1 MAVGSGQALELGKRG
16 DADVLLVHSPA
27 AEQEFMQAGHGTDR
41 RFVMRNDF
49 VLAGPPSDPAGVR
62 SAASAADAFGKIAR
76 VGERFVSR
84 GDDSGTH
91 RKEIAIW
98 RAAGIEP
105 QRPWYLEAGQGMGEV
120 LTLAD
125 ELRAYTLTDRGTYRA
140 MQKGLELEILFE
152 GDPVLDN
159 PYHVITV
166 ARARNPDGARRFA
179 EWITGTQGQSV
190 IASFGLREFGSP
202 LFEPMAREAA
212 RPLGTAERTRTAAPA
227 EGTTR

>member
-1 MAVGSGQALELGKRG
+1 MRVVAVGSGQALELGKRG
-16 DADVLLVHSPA
+16 DADVLLVHAPA
-27 AEQEFMQAGHGTDR
+27 AEQEFMKAGHGSDR

-49 VLAGPPSDPAGVR
+49 VVAGPPPDPAAAR
-62 SAASAADAFGKIAR
+62 SAAGAASAFEKIAR
-76 VGERFVSR
+76 AGARFVSR

-105 QRPWYLEAGQGMGEV
+105 RGPWYLEAGQGMGEV

-140 MQKGLELEILFE
+140 MQKGLELEVLFE

-166 ARARNPDGARRFA
+166 TRARNPDGARRFA
-179 EWITGTQGQSV
+179 EWITAVQGQSV

-202 LFEPMAREAA
+202 LFEPMAQ
-212 RPLGTAERTRTAAPA
+212 TAAQPA
-227 EGTTR
+227 TR